1 MHNKRK
7 YLVKLEVFDAQGE
20 THTRVVEWVTDDFD
34 KLMEEYQRTRHVSHF
49 DILES
54 SPVSS
59 NSLLLG

>member
-20 THTRVVEWVTDDFD
+20 THTRVVEWVTNDFD
-34 KLMEEYQRTRHVSHF
+34 KLMEEYRRTRHVSHF